1 MSIGNSNI
9 HQVSEIPEITKL
21 PNGRLRVV
29 RRFNKFTR
37 EDVDNANLGSLMGDF
52 GDLDTTGEQIVNQGY
67 TNLRLISVEVD
78 NRFNAVTNNS
88 NPVLVKT
95 YETLTSSFVQV
106 TDEDQIEELESGIKR
121 LTRVLRAQSG
131 TTYSGDVGTT
141 NAGGSNTQFLL
152 AKSDLKDSGSFA
164 ELTLSF
170 LTSGITDVRED
181 IVGSQKAIV
190 ITKVAVEPTTNDAS
204 TKSDITH
211 DGAGD
216 WSIARKD
223 VTQEGGLEIYTYTF
237 LLDNTVLSQSQDK
250 KGSLKTEVIE
260 VYNPKV
266 TIDGLAVD
274 GGSTVAGNYFL
285 SLTALNGKNWY
296 QQSQGDF
303 YAKNISYTGSEWR
316 LGQYTGVY
324 GVSTD
329 TNPDNP
335 LDPPSTGW
343 SGIGNN
349 EVTNITIRE
358 FDQTLPSSTSGFE
371 LSHRYDKEGYSLI
384 GLQQSNIDGIPTM
397 QYTFAKDNS
406 IVSVTE
412 DKVGSQTAIVNEVFN
427 PTSESIT
434 GVDTDNVALSGY
446 VEADRTESDYEG
458 IKTIRVRFLKN
469 NVTLST
475 SEDKVGS
482 QLAIV
487 KEVFNGTPATP
498 SGYSIADES
507 ISNIDGIPTRRFR
520 FLKNNVTL
528 STSEDK
534 IGSQLAIVKE
544 VFNGTPSTPS
554 GYSIADEQ
562 ISSVDGIATK
572 RFRFLKNNVQLSKSV
587 DNQSPLLTEVRE
599 YFKPDSSKETLTGY
613 SLISKQES
621 NVDGIPTERYTFA
634 KNDVMLSRSLDSESP
649 LLTEVIEYF
658 EPADGRL
665 LAYNQQSNPGGVPT
679 GKVLTNKAESNVDGM
694 PTERYTFKKTGAILS
709 RSYELVGSQE
719 AVVISKF
726 GSEPTV
732 AEAVAFGG
740 DGYTIAKK
748 EESGTTNQKTFT
760 YTFLQS
766 DVVLSRSKDSVG
778 SQKAVVL
785 EVFNG
790 DNENSD
796 ANAYGAG
803 ASYVLAKEEESNI
816 DGINTKRY
824 TYLQPSILSRTDDK
838 KDPACPI
845 TIVAFNI
852 DETSN
857 SIYHDTGSP
866 QVDSNNYVLV
876 SKTERDFEGLETFEM
891 RFEKKAYLLSEKEN
905 EFGRIENVVVEQ
917 GATTYALRAMPGSV
931 TTVNGTANSYIIA
944 QEITEGIVPRRT
956 TTYSTA
962 GIESVSEDLVG
973 ATKVIT
979 ITSFITAPT
988 ASNASTYSNDVT
1000 DVPANFVLIS
1010 DTNNRINGVDLFTY
1024 RFARKNAI
1032 VSTSYDLVGSQKAF
1046 VVEKFGDSAPTT
1058 SETINSVV
1066 LTDYSLAR
1074 KDESNVEG
1082 IKTFRYTFLQ
1092 PGILSVSQDFVEDVN
1107 TIQVTA
1113 FSKTES
1119 EVKTALSEV
1128 TTNHKLIRQSEQN
1141 HDGIETTT
1149 FTFEINTSDV
1159 IRYTSN
1165 NRLEVVRT
1173 IYEAHDYDYNANYDI
1188 GSTSI
1193 DFTHPNNTTTNLV
1206 LSELRV
1212 NKRGATGT
1220 FVKLEALFTEPG
1232 ESARSESTGP
1242 QSMPGTEKIT
1252 IASSGSTPVVLTE
1265 TDDIKLVNKQQQN
1278 NNGFSTFI
1286 RSYIKGT
1293 DATSTTINYASGRT
1307 YKVNSNGNYSSVGGP
1322 NPGIIGDY
1330 FQATSNATL
1339 GSGVT
1344 AYLVGQIIGDKV
1356 SYENIV
1362 SVQVPGT
1369 VKCVKYEAVG
1379 SLSSN
1384 NYNNNSSQT
1393 IIESIPSNTIKI
1405 VANVKESIQTSIPEV
1420 VTLAYNLDNISC
1432 SVAKIGSNRQVRYG
1446 PAVKANNGRNTAVG
1460 TQVGASLTTSNIYYP
1475 GSYILENDNTAI
1487 VATDAIKGR
1496 QYKVV
1501 SIGTTD
1507 FTAIGGSNTVES
1519 VFVATGAGTGTGTI
1533 KDFGQ
1538 DAILEYQSSYVP
1550 NPTGNEESGSFG
1562 SLLGHA
1568 EHITTLITSGATGDS
1583 SGNPPSSYTTTGT
1596 IQQKARP
1603 VLTTLDGTT
1612 YYEVIKFSKDS

>member
-21 PNGRLRVV
+21 PNGRLQVV

-170 LTSGITDVRED
+170 LTTGITDVRED

-190 ITKVAVEPTTNDAS
+190 ITKVAVEPTTYDAS

-223 VTQEGGLEIYTYTF
+223 VAQEGGLEIYTYTF

-285 SLTALNGKNWY
+285 SLTTLNGKNWY

-303 YAKNISYTGSEWR
+303 FPKSISYVNSQWR
-316 LGQYTGVY
+316 LTEYTNVY
-324 GVSTD
+324 AVSTD
-329 TNPDNP
+329 TNPENP

-343 SGIGNN
+343 NGTGNN

-358 FDQTLPSSTSGFE
+358 FDQTLPSSTSGFD

-434 GVDTDNVALSGY
+434 GVDADNVALSDY

-458 IKTIRVRFLKN
+458 IKTIRVRFLKEDVQLSKSVDN
-469 NVTLST
+469 QSSLKTEVQEWFKPASGRATKSDYSLVNKQESNVSGIPTERYTFAKDDVMLSRSLD
-475 SEDKVGS
+475 SESPLLTEVIEYFKPAEGRLLAYDAQANPGGVPAGKV
-482 QLAIV
+482 LTNKA
-487 KEVFNGTPATP
+487 
-498 SGYSIADES
+498 ES
-507 ISNIDGIPTRRFR
+507 NVDGIPTERYTFKKTSAILSRSYDLVGSQEAVVISKFGTAPTIAEATTFGGTGYTIAKKEESGTTNQKTFTYTFLQSNVLLSVSEDNIGSQNAIVNEIFKPTSESITGIDTDGNELSGYSEADRTESNYDGIKTIRVR
-520 FLKNNVTL
+520 FLKNLVTL

-544 VFNGTPSTPS
+544 VFNGTPGTPS
-554 GYSIADEQ
+554 GYSIAKIDV
-562 ISSVDGIATK
+562 SSVDGI
-572 RFRFLKNNVQLSKSV
+572 
-587 DNQSPLLTEVRE
+587 P
-599 YFKPDSSKETLTGY
+599 
-613 SLISKQES
+613 
-621 NVDGIPTERYTFA
+621 
-634 KNDVMLSRSLDSESP
+634 
-649 LLTEVIEYF
+649 
-658 EPADGRL
+658 
-665 LAYNQQSNPGGVPT
+665 
-679 GKVLTNKAESNVDGM
+679 
-694 PTERYTFKKTGAILS
+694 
-709 RSYELVGSQE
+709 
-719 AVVISKF
+719 
-726 GSEPTV
+726 
-732 AEAVAFGG
+732 
-740 DGYTIAKK
+740 
-748 EESGTTNQKTFT
+748 
-760 YTFLQS
+760 
-766 DVVLSRSKDSVG
+766 
-778 SQKAVVL
+778 
-785 EVFNG
+785 
-790 DNENSD
+790 
-796 ANAYGAG
+796 
-803 ASYVLAKEEESNI
+803 
-816 DGINTKRY
+816 TKRY
-824 TYLQPSILSRTDDK
+824 TFLKPSILSRTDDK
-838 KDPACPI
+838 QNPACPI
-845 TIVAFNI
+845 TIVAFNK
-852 DETSN
+852 DETDSGIFA
-857 SIYHDTGSP
+857 SDDAE
-866 QVDSNNYVLV
+866 VDSDTHVLI
-876 SKTERDFEGLETFEM
+876 SKTERDFEGIPTFEM
-891 RFEKKAYLLSEKEN
+891 RFEKILYFLSEREN
-905 EFGRIENVVVEQ
+905 EFGRTENVKVEQ
-917 GATTYALRAMPGSV
+917 GATSYDLQDMPGSADE
-931 TTVNGTANSYIIA
+931 VNGTASSYIIA
-944 QEITEGIVPRRT
+944 QEITEGIVKKRT

-979 ITSFITAPT
+979 ITKFITVPT
-988 ASNASTYSNDVT
+988 TTDAKNYSNDAEDLLT
-1000 DVPANFVLIS
+1000 DFVLIS
-1010 DTNNRINGVDLFTY
+1010 DTNNRINGVDIFTH

-1046 VVEKFGDSAPTT
+1046 VVEKFGDSAPDT
-1058 SETINSVV
+1058 SGTINGVD
-1066 LTDYSLAR
+1066 LTTYSLA
-1074 KDESNVEG
+1074 KQDESNVDG
-1082 IKTFRYTFLQ
+1082 IKTFRYTFLK
-1092 PGILSVSQDFVEDVN
+1092 PSILSVTQDFVEDIN

-1113 FSKTES
+1113 FNKTES
-1119 EVKTALSEV
+1119 EVKNSLDEV
-1128 TTNHKLIRQSEQN
+1128 IEEDEDDSTINHHKLISQRENN
-1141 HDGIETTT
+1141 HDGIKTTT

-1159 IRYTSN
+1159 IRYTLN

-1173 IYEAHDYDYNANYDI
+1173 IYEANNYDYNANYNV

-1193 DFTHPNNTTTNLV
+1193 TFTHQDDTTTNLV
-1206 LSELRV
+1206 LSELRA
-1212 NKRGATGT
+1212 NKRGTTET
-1220 FVKLEALFTEPG
+1220 FVKLEAIFTEPG
-1232 ESARSESTGP
+1232 ESARLESAGP
-1242 QSMPGTEKIT
+1242 SSMPGTERIT
-1252 IASSGSTPVVLTE
+1252 INSSGSTPVTLTE
-1265 TDDIKLVNKQQQN
+1265 TDDIKLVDKQQQN
-1278 NNGFSTFI
+1278 NNGFSTFG

-1293 DATSTTINYASGRT
+1293 DSTSTTSSYLAGRT
-1307 YKVNSNGNYSSVGGP
+1307 YKMATSGSYALRGGP
-1322 NPGIIGDY
+1322 NPGIIGGY
-1330 FQATSNATL
+1330 FEATSDGNL
-1339 GSGVT
+1339 SYG
-1344 AYLVGQIIGDKV
+1344 AYLVGQITGEKI

-1379 SLSSN
+1379 DLSSN
-1384 NYNNNSSQT
+1384 SYNNNSSQT
-1393 IIESIPSNTIKI
+1393 IIESIPANTIKI
-1405 VANVKESIQTSIPEV
+1405 VANVKESIQTSIPSAG
-1420 VTLAYNLDNISC
+1420 TLAYNLDNISC
-1432 SVAKIGSNRQVRYG
+1432 SVAKIGSNRKVRYG

-1460 TQVGASLTTSNIYYP
+1460 NQVGASLTTSNIYYP
-1475 GSYILENDNTAI
+1475 GSYILENDNTDIA
-1487 VATDAIKGR
+1487 VTSAIKGR
-1496 QYKVV
+1496 QYKVASV
-1501 SIGTTD
+1501 GTTN
-1507 FTAIGGSNTVES
+1507 FTTIGGANTLNS

-1550 NPTGNEESGSFG
+1550 NPIGNEESGSFG
-1562 SLLGHA
+1562 GLYGYA